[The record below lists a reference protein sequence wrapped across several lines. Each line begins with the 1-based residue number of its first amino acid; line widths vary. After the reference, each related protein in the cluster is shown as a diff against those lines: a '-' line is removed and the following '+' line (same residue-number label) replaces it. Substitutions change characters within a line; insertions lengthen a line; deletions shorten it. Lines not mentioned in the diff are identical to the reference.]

1 MRAGHI
7 YEKWGS
13 DYGRWRTAGG
23 RHLNRRIGPRSGK
36 GGSDGLTRLEAEQ
49 AIRRIQAE
57 ASRKPVDPVVEVL
70 TVDRVADRLRER
82 VAIESYRENCESM
95 QRVYMLPAIGT
106 HKVAAV
112 TTEDDERLAS
122 RMLASVEALLGTTA
136 RAASTSSSDDAVHPR
151 LTDA

>member
-1 MRAGHI
+1 M
-7 YEKWGS
+7 
-13 DYGRWRTAGG
+13 
-23 RHLNRRIGPRSGK
+23 
-36 GGSDGLTRLEAEQ
+36 
-49 AIRRIQAE
+49 
-57 ASRKPVDPVVEVL
+57 VEVL

-106 HKVAAV
+106 RKVAAV

-136 RAASTSSSDDAVHPR
+136 RAAATSSSR
-151 LTDA
+151 LRCIRAQRMPERARPTRLAGRREHVRLRAHRRLRPL

>member
-1 MRAGHI
+1 V
-7 YEKWGS
+7 
-13 DYGRWRTAGG
+13 
-23 RHLNRRIGPRSGK
+23 
-36 GGSDGLTRLEAEQ
+36 
-49 AIRRIQAE
+49 
-57 ASRKPVDPVVEVL
+57 ASRKRVDPVVEVL

-106 HKVAAV
+106 RKVAAV

-136 RAASTSSSDDAVHPR
+136 RAASTKLVAITLHSRP
-151 LTDA
+151 TDA